1 VYTQHNVSDG
11 SAMQW
16 NDTAFVLG
24 TRRHG
29 ESALI
34 VELLT
39 RERGRH
45 AGLVRGG
52 QSPRRR
58 ALLQPGNEIA
68 ASWRGRL
75 AEHLGTLDC
84 ELLQAHAARLLD
96 DPDRLTALNS
106 AVALL
111 LMALPEREPH
121 TDCHASFAALLKAL
135 ESATASTID
144 WARAYVVWECK
155 LLAAVGFGLDLARCA
170 VSGTNQDLAY
180 VSPRTG
186 RAVSHETGAQYKDR
200 LLTLPRFLWRPD
212 APAGPADIVAGLTL
226 TRHFLHCHLL
236 EPQGVRLPESR
247 ERLFDRI
254 RRLAA

>member
-1 VYTQHNVSDG
+1 
-11 SAMQW
+11 MQW
-16 NDTAFVLG
+16 ADTGFVLG

-39 RERGRH
+39 QERGRH

-58 ALLQPGNEIA
+58 ALLQPGNEVA

-96 DPDRLTALNS
+96 DPDRLAALNS

-111 LMALPEREPH
+111 IAALPERESH
-121 TDCHASFAALLKAL
+121 ADCHASLAVLLRTL
-135 ESATASTID
+135 ESATES
-144 WARAYVVWECK
+144 
-155 LLAAVGFGLDLARCA
+155 
-170 VSGTNQDLAY
+170 
-180 VSPRTG
+180 
-186 RAVSHETGAQYKDR
+186 
-200 LLTLPRFLWRPD
+200 
-212 APAGPADIVAGLTL
+212 VA
-226 TRHFLHCHLL
+226 
-236 EPQGVRLPESR
+236 
-247 ERLFDRI
+247 
-254 RRLAA
+254 

>member
-1 VYTQHNVSDG
+1 
-11 SAMQW
+11 MQW

-58 ALLQPGNEIA
+58 ALLQPGNEVA
-68 ASWRGRL
+68 ATWRGRL
-75 AEHLGTLDC
+75 AEHLGTFDC
-84 ELLQAHAARLLD
+84 ELLQAHAARFLD
-96 DPDRLTALNS
+96 DPDRLTTLNA

-111 LMALPEREPH
+111 VIALPEREPH
-121 TDCHASFAALLKAL
+121 ADCHASFAALLKSL
-135 ESATASTID
+135 GSITESATD
-144 WARAYVVWECK
+144 WGRAYVIWECE
-155 LLAAVGFGLDLARCA
+155 LLAAVGFGLDLARCT
-170 VSGTNQDLAY
+170 VTGTTQDLVY

-186 RAVSHETGAQYKDR
+186 RAVSREAGAPYRDK
-200 LLTLPRFLWRPD
+200 LLPLPGFLWRPD
-212 APAGPADIVAGLTL
+212 APAAPADIFARLNQN
-226 TRHFLHCHLL
+226 RHFLLRHVL
-236 EPQGVRLPESR
+236 EPQGKRLPESR
-247 ERLFDRI
+247 ERLLDRM
-254 RRLAA
+254 RLLAASAMFML

>member
-1 VYTQHNVSDG
+1 
-11 SAMQW
+11 MQW

-34 VELLT
+34 AELLT

-68 ASWRGRL
+68 ATWRGRL

-96 DPDRLTALNS
+96 DPDRLMALNA

-111 LMALPEREPH
+111 LVALPEREPH
-121 TDCHASFAALLKAL
+121 ADCHASFAALLQSL
-135 ESATASTID
+135 GSATD
-144 WARAYVVWECK
+144 WRRTYVVWECD

-170 VSGTNQDLAY
+170 ATGTTEDLVY
-180 VSPRTG
+180 VSPRSG
-186 RAVSHETGAQYKDR
+186 RAVSREAGAPYKDK
-200 LLTLPRFLWRPD
+200 LLPLPEFLWRPD
-212 APAGPADIVAGLTL
+212 APASPADIVAGMNA
-226 TRHFLHCHLL
+226 TRHFLLHHLL
-236 EPQGVRLPESR
+236 EPQGVQLPEAR
-247 ERLFDRI
+247 KRLFDRM
-254 RRLAA
+254 RRLAVSGMFML

>member
-1 VYTQHNVSDG
+1 
-11 SAMQW
+11 MQW
-16 NDTAFVLG
+16 SDTGFVLE

-68 ASWRGRL
+68 VTWRGRL
-75 AEHLGTLDC
+75 TEHLGTLDC
-84 ELLQAHAARLLD
+84 ELVAPHAARFLD
-96 DPDRLTALNS
+96 DPGRLAALNA
-106 AVALL
+106 AVELL
-111 LMALPEREPH
+111 LAALPEREPH
-121 TDCHASFAALLKAL
+121 PDCHASFAALLGAL
-135 ESATASTID
+135 EATTVSTTNWAS
-144 WARAYVVWECK
+144 AYVVWECE

-186 RAVSHETGAQYKDR
+186 RAVSRETGAPYKDR
-200 LLTLPRFLWRPD
+200 LLPLPAFLWR
-212 APAGPADIVAGLTL
+212 AGKPGPPADIVAGLTL
-226 TRHFLHCHLL
+226 TGHFLRHHVL
-236 EPQGVRLPESR
+236 EPQRGQLPESR
-247 ERLFDRI
+247 ERFFERM
-254 RRLAA
+254 RR

>member
-1 VYTQHNVSDG
+1 
-11 SAMQW
+11 MQW

-58 ALLQPGNEIA
+58 ALLQSGNEIA
-68 ASWRGRL
+68 ACWRGRL

-84 ELLQAHAARLLD
+84 ELLAPHAAHFLD
-96 DPDRLTALNS
+96 DPDRLAALNA

-111 LMALPEREPH
+111 IAALPEREPH
-121 TDCHASFAALLKAL
+121 ADCHVSFAALLKSL
-135 ESATASTID
+135 DSTTD
-144 WARAYVVWECK
+144 WARAYVGWECE
-155 LLAAVGFGLDLARCA
+155 LLASVGFGLDLARCA
-170 VSGTNQDLAY
+170 VTGTNQDLAY

-186 RAVSHETGAQYKDR
+186 RAVSRETGAPYSDK
-200 LLTLPRFLWRPD
+200 LLPLPRFLWRPE
-212 APAGPADIVAGLTL
+212 APAAPADIVAGLIL
-226 TRHFLHCHLL
+226 TRHFLRYHLL
-236 EPQGVRLPESR
+236 EPQGRLLPDAR
-247 ERLFDRI
+247 ERLFERI
-254 RRLAA
+254 RRFAVSGLQVV

>member
-1 VYTQHNVSDG
+1 
-11 SAMQW
+11 MQW
-16 NDTAFVLG
+16 SDTAFVLG

-68 ASWRGRL
+68 VTWRGRL
-75 AEHLGTLDC
+75 TEHLGTLDC
-84 ELLQAHAARLLD
+84 ELLAPHVARFLD
-96 DPDRLTALNS
+96 DPDRLAALNA
-106 AVALL
+106 AVELL
-111 LMALPEREPH
+111 LAALPEREPH
-121 TDCHASFAALLKAL
+121 PDCHASFSMLLSAL
-135 ESATASTID
+135 ESTAVSITD
-144 WARAYVVWECK
+144 WAPAYVVWECD
-155 LLAAVGFGLDLARCA
+155 LLAGVGFGLDLARCA

-186 RAVSHETGAQYKDR
+186 RAVSRETGASYKDR
-200 LLTLPRFLWRPD
+200 LLPLPEFLWRPGVS
-212 APAGPADIVAGLTL
+212 ATPADIVAGLNL
-226 TRHFLHCHLL
+226 TRHFLLRHVL
-236 EPQGVRLPESR
+236 EPQGKRLSEAR
-247 ERLFDRI
+247 ERLFERL
-254 RRLAA
+254 RRLAGSGMFML

>member
-1 VYTQHNVSDG
+1 
-11 SAMQW
+11 MQW
-16 NDTAFVLG
+16 ADTGFVLG

-58 ALLQPGNEIA
+58 ALLQPGNEVA

-96 DPDRLTALNS
+96 DPDRLMALNA

-111 LMALPEREPH
+111 IAALPEREPH
-121 TDCHASFAALLKAL
+121 TDCHESFGALLKIL
-135 ESATASTID
+135 ESAEPTTS
-144 WARAYVVWECK
+144 WARAYVLWECD
-155 LLAAVGFGLDLARCA
+155 LLAAVGFGLDLARCT
-170 VSGTNQDLAY
+170 VNGTNQDLAY

-186 RAVSHETGAQYKDR
+186 RAVSREAGALYKDR
-200 LLTLPRFLWRPD
+200 LLPLPAFLWRPD
-212 APAGPADIVAGLTL
+212 MPASAVDI
-226 TRHFLHCHLL
+226 
-236 EPQGVRLPESR
+236 
-247 ERLFDRI
+247 
-254 RRLAA
+254 